1 MPIMINRPSPSVQAP
16 SGGNRKA
23 YSPVDRQKLATMSI
37 IGGMDCS
44 PAPVASPARTPWAPA
59 NSSRRT
65 TVPVNIPVLFIV
77 VFISFWSAGQER
89 TTRTWPELTV
99 CPLVTS
105 TDWTTPFPG
114 A

>member
-1 MPIMINRPSPSVQAP
+1 MPIMINRPSPSVHTP
-16 SGGNRKA
+16 SAGNRKA
-23 YSPVDRQKLATMSI
+23 YSPVDRQKLAIMSS
-37 IGGMDCS
+37 IGGMDCN
-44 PAPVASPARTPWAPA
+44 PAPVVCPAATPGAPA

-65 TVPVNIPVLFIV
+65 TAPVRIPVLFIV
-77 VFISFWSAGQER
+77 VFISFRSAGQER